1 MTTKAPALR
10 PFLQVGP
17 MLHLHTTG
25 KIYNNSVDL
34 SLLNLTQR
42 LAMTSLYTVVIGFV
56 LYVIKTSLGVV
67 VVDQY
72 DDF

>member
-1 MTTKAPALR
+1 M
-10 PFLQVGP
+10 
-17 MLHLHTTG
+17 
-25 KIYNNSVDL
+25 DL

-42 LAMTSLYTVVIGFV
+42 LAMTSLCTVVIGFV